1 MVARMLEQR
10 EISPELQVLAAFYAS
25 ERLMP
30 AKAFA
35 ALIGVKPETESQMR
49 ARRQSPPFFKSGSAV
64 FYKFEEVAA
73 WILHQRIEA
82 ERGGAGQRRAIKDI
96 LG

>member
-1 MVARMLEQR
+1 MIDKRDPQPDA
-10 EISPELQVLAAFYAS
+10 QVLASFYAS
-25 ERLMP
+25 EKLMP

-49 ARRQSPPFFKSGSAV
+49 ARRQTPPFFKSGATA
-64 FYKFEEVAA
+64 FYRFDDVAE
-73 WILHQRIEA
+73 WLQQQRVDA
-82 ERGGAGQRRAIKDI
+82 ERGNLGQRQAVKDM